1 MESHKTGADVSGVH
15 ELAAFLERFPKLMV
29 LSGAGMSTASGIPD
43 YRDHNCIRRG
53 KAPVQGPEFRKME
66 DIRRRY
72 WARSMAG
79 WPTLAKAIPNAG
91 HHAIADLEAA
101 GKISTVLTQNVDGL
115 HQQAG
120 STNVIELHGNIH
132 SVVCLECGTRFS
144 RSFIQTLLEQANPDL
159 VGVVGTTLPDGDAQ
173 LELDTLGQFHIPYC
187 VQCDGMLQPNV
198 VFFGDGVPRA
208 RTDAAQ
214 QALTRADALLVI
226 GSSLTVL
233 SGYRICRMA
242 VEAGKPVAAINRGK
256 TRADDLLSLKLQAS
270 SEYILPLLARS
281 MRAVPANGS

>member
-1 MESHKTGADVSGVH
+1 MDSNKTGADVTGLT
-15 ELAAFLERFPKLMV
+15 ELAAFLKRFPKVMV

-43 YRDHNCIRRG
+43 YRDQNGIRRG
-53 KAPVQGPEFRKME
+53 KAPVQGPDFRRME
-66 DIRRRY
+66 AVRRRY
-72 WARSMAG
+72 WARSMVG

-91 HHAIADLEAA
+91 HHAIADMEAA

-132 SVVCLECGTRFS
+132 SVVCLDCGAQFS
-144 RSFIQTLLEQANPDL
+144 RIFIQTLLEQANPDL
-159 VGVVGTTLPDGDAQ
+159 VDAVGMALPDGDAQ
-173 LELDTLGQFHIPYC
+173 LELETLAQFHIPYC
-187 VQCDGMLQPNV
+187 AQCGGMLQPDV

-214 QALTRADALLVI
+214 QALEQADALLVI
-226 GSSLTVL
+226 GSSLVVL

-256 TRADDLLSLKLQAS
+256 TRADHILSLKLQAP
-270 SEYILPLLARS
+270 SECTLPLLAS
-281 MRAVPANGS
+281 YMRAVPP

>member
-1 MESHKTGADVSGVH
+1 MDSNKSGADVTGVND
-15 ELAAFLERFPKLMV
+15 LAAFLDRFSRVMV

-43 YRDHNCIRRG
+43 YRDQNGMRRG
-53 KAPVQGPEFRKME
+53 KAPVQGPEFRGVE
-66 DIRRRY
+66 AIRRRY
-72 WARSMAG
+72 WARSMVG
-79 WPTLAKAIPNAG
+79 WPTLAKAIPNTG

-132 SVVCLECGTRFS
+132 SVVCLDCGARFS
-144 RSFIQTLLEQANPDL
+144 RSFVQTLLEQANPDL
-159 VGVVGTTLPDGDAQ
+159 IGAVGMALPDGDAQ
-173 LELDTLGQFHIPYC
+173 LEPDTLGQFHIPYC

-208 RTDAAQ
+208 RTNAAQ
-214 QALTRADALLVI
+214 QALAQSDALLVI
-226 GSSLTVL
+226 GSSLSVL

-256 TRADDLLSLKLQAS
+256 TRADDLFSLKLQAS
-270 SEYILPLLARS
+270 SECVLPLLARS
-281 MRAVPANGS
+281 MRAVPANGW

>member
-1 MESHKTGADVSGVH
+1 
-15 ELAAFLERFPKLMV
+15 MV

-43 YRDHNCIRRG
+43 YRDENGNRRG
-53 KAPVQGPEFRKME
+53 KAPVQGPEFRSVE
-66 DIRRRY
+66 AIRRRY
-72 WARSMAG
+72 WARSMVG

-101 GKISTVLTQNVDGL
+101 GKVSTVLTQNVDGL

-132 SVVCLECGTRFS
+132 SVVCLDCGTQFS
-144 RSFIQTLLEQANPDL
+144 RSFVQTLLEQANPDL
-159 VGVVGTTLPDGDAQ
+159 IGAVGTALPDGDAQ
-173 LELDTLGQFHIPYC
+173 LEPDALGRFHIPCC
-187 VQCDGMLQPNV
+187 VRCDGMLQPNV

-208 RTDAAQ
+208 RTDAAR
-214 QALTRADALLVI
+214 QALAQSDALLVI
-226 GSSLTVL
+226 GSSLSVL

-256 TRADDLLSLKLQAS
+256 TRADELFSLKLQAS
-270 SEYILPLLARS
+270 SECVLPLLARS
-281 MRAVPANGS
+281 VRAVPANEW

>member
-1 MESHKTGADVSGVH
+1 MDSNKTGADVTGLT
-15 ELAAFLERFPKLMV
+15 ELAAFLKRFPKVMV

-43 YRDHNCIRRG
+43 YRDQNGIRRG
-53 KAPVQGPEFRKME
+53 KAPVQGPDFRRME
-66 DIRRRY
+66 AVRRRY
-72 WARSMAG
+72 WARSMVG

-91 HHAIADLEAA
+91 HHAIADMEAA

-120 STNVIELHGNIH
+120 TTNVIELHGNIH
-132 SVVCLECGTRFS
+132 SVVCLDCGAQFS
-144 RSFIQTLLEQANPDL
+144 RIFIQTLLEQANPDL
-159 VGVVGTTLPDGDAQ
+159 VDAVGMALPDGDAQ
-173 LELDTLGQFHIPYC
+173 LELETLAQFHIPYC
-187 VQCDGMLQPNV
+187 VQCGGMLQPDV

-214 QALTRADALLVI
+214 QALEQADALLVI
-226 GSSLTVL
+226 GSSLVVL

-256 TRADDLLSLKLQAS
+256 TRADHILSLKLQAP
-270 SEYILPLLARS
+270 SECTLPLLAS
-281 MRAVPANGS
+281 YMRAVPP